1 MKVPDKIANE
11 VRDSVVANLTEYKKA
26 IEAGL
31 PAPWNPWFRPWKDD
45 GTTNTLQPVM
55 AMNGVSKRPYNG
67 CNWFLLNL
75 LVSYESPDY
84 YTLNQIKKLTGSDMP
99 LSKEVFLEGRDIIF
113 WKPIKINDKESG
125 KEKMMPFAKTYKV
138 WNREQIEDCG
148 HELPMVEFPMGD
160 DFDPK
165 TEIDKYLANLN
176 LKGGVHR
183 GGDMAF
189 YRPMDD
195 TIGLPNDSAF
205 TCEHERESTKAH
217 EGVHATG
224 AKHRLDRKRGS
235 RYGDA
240 AYAYEELVAELG
252 AAMTCQYVGI
262 PLEKLQHTQ
271 YLQTWLK
278 NLKDDVSFLFS
289 AAAEASK
296 GFQML
301 AGLDQ
306 SVSK

>member
-11 VRDSVVANLTEYKKA
+11 VRDSVVANLTKYKET

-75 LVSYESPDY
+75 LVDFESPDY

-99 LSKEVFLEGRDIIF
+99 LTKEMFLEGRKIIF
-113 WKPIKINDKESG
+113 WKPIKMNDKKTG
-125 KEKMMPFAKTYKV
+125 KEKMMPIAKTYLV
-138 WNREQIEDCG
+138 WNREQIEECG
-148 HELPMVEFPMGD
+148 HELPAVKVEFGA

-176 LKGGVHR
+176 LKGGVHL

-205 TCEHERESTKAH
+205 TCEHER
-217 EGVHATG
+217 
-224 AKHRLDRKRGS
+224 

-240 AYAYEELVAELG
+240 SYAYEELVAELG
-252 AAMTCQYVGI
+252 AAMTCQYIGI

-278 NLKDDVSFLFS
+278 NLKDDTSFLFS

-296 GFQML
+296 GFLML
-301 AGLDQ
+301 TGLDQ
-306 SVSK
+306 SFSK